1 MPWLSMMVHTF
12 EREAPVIVIDVT
24 LYGDGR
30 KKLEMALDTGATYVM
45 IPWEIAD
52 VLGYRPE
59 SSKERITL
67 VTPSGIEKVPLVTV
81 QSVSVLGK
89 SANDVKAVVHDLPQR
104 SYVDGLLGL
113 SFLKNFRLAIDFR
126 EGCLELE

>member
-1 MPWLSMMVHTF
+1 MMVHTF

>member
-1 MPWLSMMVHTF
+1 MMVHTF

-126 EGCLELE
+126 EA